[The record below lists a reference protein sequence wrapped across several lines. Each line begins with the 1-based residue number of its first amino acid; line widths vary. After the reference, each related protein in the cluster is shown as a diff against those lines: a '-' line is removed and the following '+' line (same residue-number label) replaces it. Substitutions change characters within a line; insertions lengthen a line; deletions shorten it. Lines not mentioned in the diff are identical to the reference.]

1 MSIAEL
7 TVEFTKI
14 KEGIHMW
21 GIAQGACIRFESV
34 LVQLGQGIVFLNAS
48 ARDWFEITAFCLP
61 VFQSK
66 LFKVMASHQV
76 NVRILASPK
85 VRLHCRCLFLRKMGS
100 IQVPFILEH

>member
-7 TVEFTKI
+7 TAEFTRI
-14 KEGIHMW
+14 KGGIHMW
-21 GIAQGACIRFESV
+21 GIAQGACIRFGSV

-48 ARDWFEITAFCLP
+48 VREWFEITAFCLP

-66 LFKVMASHQV
+66 LFKGMASHQL

-85 VRLHCRCLFLRKMGS
+85 ARLHCSSLFLRKMGS
-100 IQVPFILEH
+100 IQNPCILEH